1 MALQAR
7 IRALRGYPI
16 VVNAWES
23 YCQPCQKE
31 FGLFANAS
39 VQYGRQVA
47 FLGADAN
54 DTPGDAR
61 VFLREHHVSYPSY
74 PTSTADLGKL
84 VPGGVEG
91 YPTTIYID
99 RTGRIVNV
107 HDGQYESQGT
117 LDADLGRYAVD
128 AR

>member
-1 MALQAR
+1 MGWRGAR
-7 IRALRGYPI
+7 LRRRSRSAGRRSERGCSI
-16 VVNAWES
+16 
-23 YCQPCQKE
+23 CQPCQKE

-74 PTSTADLGKL
+74 PTSTSELGKL
-84 VPGGVEG
+84 VPGGIEG
-91 YPTTIYID
+91 YPNDD
-99 RTGRIVNV
+99 RWTPILAAMRSMPGDRR
-107 HDGQYESQGT
+107 
-117 LDADLGRYAVD
+117 L
-128 AR
+128 